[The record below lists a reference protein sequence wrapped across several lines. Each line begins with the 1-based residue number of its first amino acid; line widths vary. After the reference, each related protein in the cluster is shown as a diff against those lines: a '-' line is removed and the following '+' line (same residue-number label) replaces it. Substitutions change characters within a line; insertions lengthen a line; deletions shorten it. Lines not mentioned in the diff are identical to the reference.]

1 MSNKTKGT
9 LPSGS
14 IRYRLYIGTDPTG
27 KKLYKSFTAATK
39 SAAKKMAEQ
48 WQKDHANSAS
58 NAQNP
63 TFSEAAAVF
72 LANRSKT
79 LSPRTYGEYLR
90 IVAWLEDQYPT
101 FTRSHMSVITSE
113 TVQALINDM
122 VARKKGN
129 AAVAAKGRTID
140 KTISPKT
147 VVNYFGLIQT
157 ILQTQ
162 GITLHGIKLPQKA
175 KAELNIPENETVTR
189 LLATIKGTELETPVL
204 LAAWGPMRRGEICAL
219 TLDDIDLATRTV
231 SVTKAMVRNA
241 DGEWVVKLPKS
252 AAGTR
257 TITYPQYVIDLIR
270 AKGYIY
276 RGTPDTLSR
285 RFVRTLSRHGF
296 EHFRFHDLRHFA
308 ASFQIALGIPP
319 EYVMERGG
327 WHSPGT
333 MQRYVHALDKQ
344 RREMADKANDAFAQ
358 LL

>member
-1 MSNKTKGT
+1 MSTKTKGT

-14 IRYRLYIGTDPTG
+14 VRYRLYIGTDPAG

-48 WQKDHANSAS
+48 WKKDHVNSAS
-58 NAQNP
+58 CAQNP

-72 LANRSKT
+72 IANRSKT

-113 TVQALINDM
+113 TVQGLINDM
-122 VARKKGN
+122 TSKSKQRPDRSDLEKPISA
-129 AAVAAKGRTID
+129 
-140 KTISPKT
+140 KTIT
-147 VVNYFGLIQT
+147 NRFALIQS
-157 ILQTQ
+157 ILESQ
-162 GITLHGIKLPQKA
+162 GVTLHGIKLPQRK

-189 LLATIKGTELETPVL
+189 LLETIKGTELEVPVL

-252 AAGTR
+252 TAGTR

-270 AKGYIY
+270 RKGYIY

>member
-1 MSNKTKGT
+1 
-9 LPSGS
+9 
-14 IRYRLYIGTDPTG
+14 
-27 KKLYKSFTAATK
+27 
-39 SAAKKMAEQ
+39 
-48 WQKDHANSAS
+48 
-58 NAQNP
+58 
-63 TFSEAAAVF
+63 
-72 LANRSKT
+72 
-79 LSPRTYGEYLR
+79 
-90 IVAWLEDQYPT
+90 
-101 FTRSHMSVITSE
+101 
-113 TVQALINDM
+113 VQELVNDM
-122 VARKKGN
+122 TSK
-129 AAVAAKGRTID
+129 AKQRSDGSALD
-140 KTISPKT
+140 KPVSAKTI
-147 VVNYFGLIQT
+147 VNRFGLIQS
-157 ILQTQ
+157 ILRSQ
-162 GITLHGIKLPQKA
+162 GVTLRGIKLPQKE
-175 KAELNIPENETVTR
+175 KKELNIPENETVTR
-189 LLATIKGTELETPVL
+189 LLETIKGTELEIPVL

-219 TLDDIDLATRTV
+219 TLDDVDLATRTV
-231 SVTKAMVRNA
+231 SVTKAMVRDA
-241 DGEWVVKLPKS
+241 DGAWVVKLPKS

-276 RGTPDTLSR
+276 KGDPDTLTK